1 MPNTKNLDNFTISLI
16 ALSTIKGIGRKKIQ
30 TLINEMDNPFQ
41 SGYLSY
47 VEKGIEINIFSRMTP
62 ISIFLEAR
70 EKAYEI
76 IDICDKNHISIA
88 SSGESVFPDSLKFEG
103 GPNLIYYQGDL
114 NLLSKLNRVAVVG
127 TRVPTETGRQFSYR
141 MGQSLGKE
149 KITVISG
156 LATGCDTGGHLGC
169 LDSHGKTVAFLP
181 SNLTDIMPRSN
192 VNLARKI
199 IDEEGCLVS
208 EFSPKDI
215 NNAFMFIERDRLQAQ
230 VSDYVIVSEFEENSG
245 TLHTLKFANSFGK
258 EIIANKAIVKSGV
271 SGYNALD
278 ELHIP
283 YTKLSE
289 IEIYDYIVK
298 HRLMS

>member
-76 IDICDKNHISIA
+76 MDICDKNHISIA

-114 NLLSKLNRVAVVG
+114 NLLVLVFQQKRDGSFPIGWGNLWVKKKLQLLVG
-127 TRVPTETGRQFSYR
+127 
-141 MGQSLGKE
+141 
-149 KITVISG
+149 
-156 LATGCDTGGHLGC
+156 
-169 LDSHGKTVAFLP
+169 
-181 SNLTDIMPRSN
+181 
-192 VNLARKI
+192 
-199 IDEEGCLVS
+199 
-208 EFSPKDI
+208 
-215 NNAFMFIERDRLQAQ
+215 
-230 VSDYVIVSEFEENSG
+230 
-245 TLHTLKFANSFGK
+245 
-258 EIIANKAIVKSGV
+258 
-271 SGYNALD
+271 
-278 ELHIP
+278 
-283 YTKLSE
+283 
-289 IEIYDYIVK
+289 
-298 HRLMS
+298 